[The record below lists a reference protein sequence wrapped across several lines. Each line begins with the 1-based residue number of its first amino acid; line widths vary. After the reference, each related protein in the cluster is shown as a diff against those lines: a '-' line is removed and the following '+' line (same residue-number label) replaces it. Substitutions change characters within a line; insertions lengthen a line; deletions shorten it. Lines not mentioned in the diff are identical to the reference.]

1 MNSGRGGLAWK
12 LLFMI
17 WTLLISIVFFMPV
30 IAALDSTKR
39 AGVGFGGYVLPILV
53 GSAVGAC
60 CAGGMW
66 RLGDI
71 VGTRASKLESESRR
85 RWYFRVL
92 YFLAIIWI
100 FLAAILGKY
109 AATTLLRFAA

>member
-1 MNSGRGGLAWK
+1 
-12 LLFMI
+12 MI

-39 AGVGFGGYVLPILV
+39 AGVDFGGYVLPILV
-53 GSAVGAC
+53 GSVVGAC

-66 RLGDI
+66 RLGEI

-85 RWYFRVL
+85 RWYFRLL
-92 YFLAIIWI
+92 YFSVIFWI
-100 FLAAILGKY
+100 FLAAILGKCV
-109 AATTLLRFAA
+109 ALALLRFAA